1 MRKYGEIET
10 KISEVGLPGYISILF
25 TECFAKYQILI
36 GENNMKRALLL
47 ALTIAAAIIFAAC
60 GGAPVDNKPANSTAN
75 SNAGTTKPAPVLP
88 TRESLVAMETKGIEA
103 WKNHDGKFWEGF
115 LADNYVS
122 YGPKGER
129 MDKAQLIKMM
139 TDDKCEVKSYSFS
152 EEQMTPAG
160 ADAVILSY
168 KLTSD
173 YKCPGQPSFP
183 NAWAASVYV
192 RNGDAWK
199 GAYHNEMPIMPTM
212 DASAKPEAP
221 KSAPKPAGDKK
232 AEGDKKSADGKNPDS
247 AAPDKAAAPAI
258 SDDSLIAAVKKG
270 WEAWKNHD
278 AKALG
283 DVIARDFVLIDPM
296 GKRYDNAGALKAWSE
311 DKCEIKGVSFEDPK
325 SAMVTKDMGI
335 VTLKGI
341 ADGTCGGQP
350 AGALFGSYVMVKD
363 GDAWKAAMIFETP
376 AM

>member
-1 MRKYGEIET
+1 
-10 KISEVGLPGYISILF
+10 
-25 TECFAKYQILI
+25 
-36 GENNMKRALLL
+36 MKRALLL
-47 ALTIAAAIIFAAC
+47 ALTIAAAIFFAAC
-60 GGAPVDNKPANSTAN
+60 SGAPADNKPANSNAN
-75 SNAGTTKPAPVLP
+75 SNASAAKPAAVLP
-88 TRESLVAMETKGIEA
+88 TKESLVAMETKGIEA

-152 EEQMTPAG
+152 DEQATPAG
-160 ADAVILSY
+160 ADAVVLSY

-192 RNGDAWK
+192 RSGDTWK
-199 GAYHNEMPIMPTM
+199 GAYHNEMPIM
-212 DASAKPEAP
+212 DASAKPE
-221 KSAPKPAGDKK
+221 APKPAGDKK
-232 AEGDKKSADGKNPDS
+232 AEGDKKSLDGKNADS
-247 AAPDKAAAPAI
+247 VASDKATVPAI
-258 SDDSLIAAVKKG
+258 ADDSLIAAVKKG
-270 WEAWKNHD
+270 WEAWKSHD

-283 DVIARDFVLIDPM
+283 DSIAKDFVLIDPM

-311 DKCEIKGVSFEDPK
+311 DKCEIKSISFDDPK

-335 VTLKGI
+335 VTLKGF
-341 ADGTCGGQP
+341 ADGTCGGQN

>member
-1 MRKYGEIET
+1 MGFAEVYFHTFNGPLRKNIR
-10 KISEVGLPGYISILF
+10 S
-25 TECFAKYQILI
+25 QI

-47 ALTIAAAIIFAAC
+47 ALTIAAAIFFAAC
-60 GGAPVDNKPANSTAN
+60 SGAPADNKPVNSNAN
-75 SNAGTTKPAPVLP
+75 SNANAAKPTAAAPTK
-88 TRESLVAMETKGIEA
+88 ESLMATETKAIEA

-122 YGPKGER
+122 FGPKGER

-152 EEQMTPAG
+152 EEQVTPAG
-160 ADAVILSY
+160 ADAAILSY

-183 NAWAASVYV
+183 NVWAASVYV
-192 RNGDAWK
+192 RSGDTWK
-199 GAYHNEMPIMPTM
+199 GAYHNEMPIM
-212 DASAKPEAP
+212 DAAAKPEV
-221 KSAPKPAGDKK
+221 PKPAADKK
-232 AEGDKKSADGKNPDS
+232 AEGDKKAEDAKKPDS
-247 AAPDKAAAPAI
+247 AASDKVATPAAA
-258 SDDSLIAAVKKG
+258 DDALIAAVKKG
-270 WEAWKNHD
+270 WDAWKNQD

-283 DVIARDFVLIDPM
+283 ETIAKDFVLIDAM
-296 GKRYDNAGALKAWSE
+296 GKRYDNSGAIKSWTEA
-311 DKCEIKGVSFEDPK
+311 KCEIKGVSFDDPK
-325 SAMVTKDMGI
+325 STMVTKDMGI